1 MLRLRKHPAH
11 GGVGV
16 AKVGHSAGADHLRR
30 GRVRWRRCRRPRRHD
45 LDGCTG
51 RMGAHGDAHRG
62 AHGGAHG
69 GLHGRVLPARWRR
82 TKSNV
87 AWEWKTTA
95 PPSVVTSLVTSLVPF
110 LVVPSVVPFLVAA
123 FVAAFVAAG
132 CLGPSSN
139 LSCRIHKCGLP
150 CRLGWRV
157 VLQLQAVGHGGQRP
171 AHGAVGRGMAEPDA
185 SMRAPSARQRR
196 LGRVCGPAALPALCA
211 LRKPPRPRLPGRKR
225 GRQEESDATEGQRAS
240 QRPQCAVG
248 LEQVRAGGN
257 PGRAAGGGPQAAGG
271 GGGEVTRWLKPHVV
285 EGARRGAR

>member
-1 MLRLRKHPAH
+1 MLDLLGRAEGGLVAARQLHELCLQPGHTAGRLHDEKSTPVLRLSQGEAVWGRYRQKKERKEGGRSGVLRLRKHPAH

-16 AKVGHSAGADHLRR
+16 AKVGHGAGADHLRR

-51 RMGAHGDAHRG
+51 RMGAHGDAHR
-62 AHGGAHG
+62 GAHG

-211 LRKPPRPRLPGRKR
+211 LRKPPRPRLPGR
-225 GRQEESDATEGQRAS
+225 E
-240 QRPQCAVG
+240 
-248 LEQVRAGGN
+248 
-257 PGRAAGGGPQAAGG
+257 
-271 GGGEVTRWLKPHVV
+271 
-285 EGARRGAR
+285 